1 MARWV
6 GASLRRRLTGAL
18 SVPLIRRVIFHVR
31 RLRDDLDIHFFRSL
45 VASLAIIV
53 TLSALLV
60 TVAEPSKRSISGLVR
75 SAYWAMTM
83 VLGSGDSSYVDGPVG
98 YLVGWA
104 LAFFGVAIVAALTAA
119 VAGFVIDFILKEG
132 QGMGASGYID
142 HIVICGWNPT
152 ARELIEELKGDEF
165 KARVVIIH
173 DVEHN
178 PAGSGTYFVRGDPT
192 SGDDLRRAGIE
203 DAAAAVIC
211 PSDSSN
217 DADMRSILSVL
228 AIETIAPEVRTVV
241 EVNNPKHVEHFE
253 RAHADEILVTPRLAS
268 RLLARSA
275 LYPGLAS
282 SSPTWCPAVRVPS
295 CIGSGCPT
303 TSSVRLPAPW
313 PPCCGRTTTP
323 LSSQSRGTASATR
336 ARPPTSCCARVTA
349 RSSSPRA

>member
-45 VASLAIIV
+45 VTSLAIIV

-152 ARELIEELKGDEF
+152 ARELIEELF
-165 KARVVIIH
+165 
-173 DVEHN
+173 
-178 PAGSGTYFVRGDPT
+178 GS
-192 SGDDLRRAGIE
+192 
-203 DAAAAVIC
+203 
-211 PSDSSN
+211 
-217 DADMRSILSVL
+217 
-228 AIETIAPEVRTVV
+228 
-241 EVNNPKHVEHFE
+241 
-253 RAHADEILVTPRLAS
+253 
-268 RLLARSA
+268 
-275 LYPGLAS
+275 
-282 SSPTWCPAVRVPS
+282 
-295 CIGSGCPT
+295 
-303 TSSVRLPAPW
+303 
-313 PPCCGRTTTP
+313 
-323 LSSQSRGTASATR
+323 
-336 ARPPTSCCARVTA
+336 
-349 RSSSPRA
+349 

>member
-228 AIETIAPEVRTVV
+228 AIETIEDEPLDFV
-241 EVNNPKHVEHFE
+241 EAIV
-253 RAHADEILVTPRLAS
+253 
-268 RLLARSA
+268 LARDRVFGDA
-275 LYPGLAS
+275 ATPGLAIGHHDDIRPHS
-282 SSPTWCPAVRVPS
+282 RQTRRWLRGGEVHRLSAGFARYGHQVVRDPHLQLRS
-295 CIGSGCPT
+295 RAATRQAGKSATGSG
-303 TSSVRLPAPW
+303 L
-313 PPCCGRTTTP
+313 
-323 LSSQSRGTASATR
+323 
-336 ARPPTSCCARVTA
+336 
-349 RSSSPRA
+349 RSLR